1 MPDTPDSFALLGLER
16 RFDVDPLDVE
26 RRATDRSAQAD
37 EPTRSRLA
45 AARGEIADPVTRGTL
60 LLRLMGGASDAPT
73 QGLPPGFADKLTSD
87 ALDVDAERDRLMN
100 VASNLFRLLGNADN
114 GVVLRER
121 RRQIRETLNVLR
133 RLDDPR
139 GDPS

>member
-1 MPDTPDSFALLGLER
+1 MSETADSFAVLGLDR

-26 RRATDRSAQAD
+26 RRAAERAAQAD
-37 EPTRSRLA
+37 GSTAQRIHV
-45 AARGEIADPVTRGTL
+45 ARDELADPVSRGAL

-73 QGLPPGFADKLTSD
+73 AGLPPGFADQLKSET
-87 ALDVDAERDRLMN
+87 LDVDAERDRLMN

-121 RRQIRETLNVLR
+121 RRQIRETLNALR
-133 RLDDPR
+133 RLDER
-139 GDPS
+139 